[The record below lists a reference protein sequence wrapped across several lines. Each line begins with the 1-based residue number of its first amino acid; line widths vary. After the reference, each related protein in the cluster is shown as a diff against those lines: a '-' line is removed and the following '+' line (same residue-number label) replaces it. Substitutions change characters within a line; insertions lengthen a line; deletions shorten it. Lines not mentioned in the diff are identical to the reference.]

1 MLSQKEMEIYFR
13 YRQISTNTPRS
24 ARSIKDKSGEFVFL
38 FSFPF
43 FKCELAFILTRLEAP
58 RRLRRSRK
66 KASQNSPAVPKFKK
80 RGIATSIMF
89 SPAAMI
95 SEALSVNWTPAATK
109 TEVDC
114 DFSFFFISYF
124 CLLIKSTNAYIP
136 QPRGEVVVWALSPSG
151 SDLVR
156 PLPFQ
161 HSDAAK
167 SVAGAVGETWFL
179 LLTWFLLRTLKKR
192 ETSTDKLT
200 DVKYQSAD
208 SCSVVKYLLGLFRHW
223 VDEQSTLVRGEQEKE
238 LTNTRKRRKWRI
250 QGSPPW

>member
-1 MLSQKEMEIYFR
+1 MEIYFR

-114 DFSFFFISYF
+114 DFSF
-124 CLLIKSTNAYIP
+124 YI
-136 QPRGEVVVWALSPSG
+136 
-151 SDLVR
+151 
-156 PLPFQ
+156 
-161 HSDAAK
+161 
-167 SVAGAVGETWFL
+167 L
-179 LLTWFLLRTLKKR
+179 LLP
-192 ETSTDKLT
+192 TDKKHKRLHT
-200 DVKYQSAD
+200 PAKRG
-208 SCSVVKYLLGLFRHW
+208 SCGLSFKSIWLRSC
-223 VDEQSTLVRGEQEKE
+223 QTTPLSTL
-238 LTNTRKRRKWRI
+238 RRC
-250 QGSPPW
+250 